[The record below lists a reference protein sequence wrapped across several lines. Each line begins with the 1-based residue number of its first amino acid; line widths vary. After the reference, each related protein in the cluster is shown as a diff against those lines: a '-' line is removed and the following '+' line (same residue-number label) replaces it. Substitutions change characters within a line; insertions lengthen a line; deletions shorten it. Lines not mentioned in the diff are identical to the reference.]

1 MFHFTIFFKK
11 NFHTKKE
18 VPYQGFFLLLQPMA
32 EYSSILLENAV
43 EALSKLPG
51 IGKKTALRLALHLLG
66 EETLLTEQLAD
77 ALLKMKHNIMLCERC
92 HNISDTPVC
101 SICGNPRRDEN
112 TLCVVSDMRD
122 VLAIE
127 RTASYNGLYHVL
139 GGVISPIEGIAPN
152 DLKLAELVERTHQ
165 EDIRE
170 IILAL
175 PATIEGDT
183 TNFYL
188 YRQLHDFK
196 GKISVI
202 AKGIAVGDTLE
213 YVDEITLGRS
223 IQNRIAF
230 SS

>member
-1 MFHFTIFFKK
+1 
-11 NFHTKKE
+11 
-18 VPYQGFFLLLQPMA
+18 MA

-51 IGKKTALRLALHLLG
+51 IGKKTALRLALHLLNS
-66 EETLLTEQLAD
+66 EDLETEQLAD
-77 ALLKMKHNIMLCERC
+77 SLLKMKHNIMLCERC
-92 HNISDTPVC
+92 YNISDTKVC
-101 SICGNPRRDEN
+101 SICSNPRRDEN
-112 TLCVVSDMRD
+112 TLCVVADMRD

-152 DLKLAELVERTHQ
+152 DLKIAQLVQRTQ
-165 EDIRE
+165 KEDIKE

-183 TNFYL
+183 TNFYIF
-188 YRQLHDFK
+188 RQLKDFE

-202 AKGIAVGDTLE
+202 SKGIAVGDALE
-213 YVDEITLGRS
+213 YVDEVTLGRS
-223 IQNRIAF
+223 IQNRIPF
-230 SS
+230 NQK